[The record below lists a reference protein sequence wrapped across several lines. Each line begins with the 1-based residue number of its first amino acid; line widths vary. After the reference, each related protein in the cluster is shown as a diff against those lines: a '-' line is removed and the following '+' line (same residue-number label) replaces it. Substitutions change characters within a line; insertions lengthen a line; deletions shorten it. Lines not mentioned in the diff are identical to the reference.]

1 MLSANTQP
9 MTSTTLHSK
18 KTKKVFIV
26 EDEGDMCLLLNIML
40 QEKTIELEHAK
51 SIAAAQE
58 YLKREQPAI
67 VILDNKLPD
76 GLGVDFVPYIKK
88 NYPSVKIVMISGY
101 TSEARDLALE
111 NGADLFLEK
120 PFTKQQLHDSVKK
133 LLN

>member
-1 MLSANTQP
+1 MIQTKLQEKQP
-9 MTSTTLHSK
+9 
-18 KTKKVFIV
+18 KKVFIV

-40 QEKTIELEHAK
+40 QEKAIELDHVK

-58 YLKREQPAI
+58 YLKKEQPS
-67 VILDNKLPD
+67 VLILDNKLPD
-76 GLGVDFVPYIKK
+76 GLGVDFVSYVKQ

-101 TSEARDLALE
+101 ASAAKDIALE

-120 PFTKQQLHDSVKK
+120 PFTKEQLYSSIKK

>member
-1 MLSANTQP
+1 MMQTKLHTQKP
-9 MTSTTLHSK
+9 
-18 KTKKVFIV
+18 KKVFIV

-40 QEKTIELEHAK
+40 QEKAIELDHVK

-58 YLKREQPAI
+58 YLKKEQPSV

-76 GLGVDFVPYIKK
+76 GLGVDFVSYIKQ
-88 NYPSVKIVMISGY
+88 NYPSVKVVMISGY
-101 TSEARDLALE
+101 ASAAKDIALE

-120 PFTKQQLHDSVKK
+120 PFTREQLYSSIKK